1 MIISD
6 STTLI
11 ILFDLDRVEL
21 LSNLFPKVII
31 PSAVY
36 EEITVKNSLL
46 LPQFISVQ
54 EAKECEIL
62 ETLKLV
68 LDLGESEAI
77 ALALELDSKLI
88 IDEKKGRKI
97 AMKQGLEIIGLLG
110 IVYLNIKKEFI
121 SLEEAREFLDDALV
135 HGYRISQKLIDG
147 MFIEVKKGLRK

>member
-1 MIISD
+1 MIVSD

-11 ILFDLDRVEL
+11 ILFDLNRIEL
-21 LSNLFPKVII
+21 LSNLFTKVTI

-36 EEITVKNSLL
+36 DEINAKKSIK
-46 LPQFISVQ
+46 LPKFMKVQ
-54 EAKECEIL
+54 KPQESELL

-77 ALALELDSKLI
+77 ALALELESKLI

-110 IVYLNIKKEFI
+110 IVYLNIKKGFLKKDEAKAF
-121 SLEEAREFLDDALV
+121 LEEAIK
-135 HGYRISQKLIDG
+135 HGYRINQKLIND
-147 MFIEVKKGLRK
+147 MLKRVS